1 MIMRDAFADSQSE
14 EVVMQGRDCGHR
26 EVCPTSVVA
35 VYRSDDLAALLCES
49 VETTTPAPE
58 SGTPRR
64 RQATVLALGIRL
76 SETVSASR
84 SEES

>member
-14 EVVMQGRDCGHR
+14 EVAMQGRDCGRR
-26 EVCPTSVVA
+26 EACLTGV
-35 VYRSDDLAALLCES
+35 AALQTRASDPAAMYCES
-49 VETTTPAPE
+49 VETTTPAPL

-76 SETVSASR
+76 QATVTAQR
-84 SEES
+84 NA